1 MSLRKYTPKMLLLSL
16 LAAPLGALAEPIY
29 SLTLLPE
36 GFFASAINNA
46 GQVVGTARGG
56 AAVWSD
62 NAVNYFLPGAEGLA
76 INNRGEV
83 AGRIGTTGFLYY
95 DGAAQLINTDGAR
108 AWATGINDTRRVSG
122 TVRQFEGAAETR
134 AFVYVDGGLATIL
147 AFNGYQDFGN
157 AINNAGQVTGFASLP
172 GPGDFSDPAR
182 TAYIYDFLGTVRSLG
197 TLGGA
202 VSEGNDINDGGQVAG
217 WSRTGVAGEE
227 RPFLFTDGAGMVD
240 LGSLGGSSGR
250 AFGLN
255 NAGAV
260 VGMSD
265 VSSGAGLDYHA
276 FLYDNGA
283 MVDLNALID
292 PASGWRLVS
301 ATDIN
306 DQLQILGRAC
316 LGDSVDC
323 RAVLLDRIP
332 PVPEPG
338 AWAMLIAGLVVLAW
352 RKRRQ
357 AARPLLLALLA
368 SPLAALADP
377 VYTLRFLPA
386 DFQAV
391 NLNNA
396 GQVVGTFNNAAA
408 IWSTTATRDLSALA
422 PGSVGTAIN
431 NRGHIG
437 LGWEGDGYLYSPDA
451 LRNIGRF
458 GIWDFNYVSAL
469 NDAGQA
475 SGNAFYGPG
484 ERARGFVYSDGVV
497 RIIPTLGGDWSRA
510 SAINNQG
517 QVAGIATIDS
527 TDFVNPT
534 RTAIV
539 FQGGGLRDLG
549 GLGGLISEAYDINE
563 AGQVVGMAETT
574 PDFKSGEGHAFL
586 FDGGVMIDLGFL
598 GNGIRASALG
608 LNNDGTV
615 VGASEWNFDLPY
627 DSHGFLYGGAGM
639 VDLNTLIDPAL
650 GWTIVSAKDIN
661 DADQILAL
669 ACMDRVCTNVLLD
682 PVALAVPEPHAWM
695 MVVAGLAL
703 LGSRHRRRPRWSD
716 KFTV

>member
-1 MSLRKYTPKMLLLSL
+1 MSIRNVLRKLLLPL
-16 LAAPLGALAEPIY
+16 LAAPLAAVADPIY
-29 SLTLLPE
+29 TLTLLPD
-36 GFFASAINNA
+36 GFYASAVNNA
-46 GQVVGTARGG
+46 GQVVGSAGGG
-56 AAVWSD
+56 AAVWSPTSV
-62 NAVNYFLPGAEGLA
+62 AYFLPGAEGLA
-76 INNRGEV
+76 INNNGDV
-83 AGRIGTTGFLYY
+83 AGRLGIQGFIYSGGVVETI
-95 DGAAQLINTDGAR
+95 DASGSRN
-108 AWATGINDTRRVSG
+108 WATGINDARRVSG
-122 TVRQFEGAAETR
+122 TVRQFEGSAETR
-134 AFVYVDGGLATIL
+134 AFVYVDGGLATIR

-172 GPGDFSDPAR
+172 GPGDLSNPAR

-197 TLGGA
+197 TLGGS

-217 WSRTGVAGEE
+217 WSSTGIAGEE
-227 RPFLFTDGAGMVD
+227 RPFLFTDGAGMVN
-240 LGSLGGSSGR
+240 LGSLGGSSGH

-265 VSSGAGLDYHA
+265 VSSGAGFDYHA
-276 FLYDNGA
+276 FLYDDGA

-292 PASGWRLVS
+292 PASGWRIVS

-306 DQLQILGRAC
+306 DQRQILGRAC
-316 LGDSVDC
+316 LGDTFEC
-323 RAVLLDRIP
+323 RAVRLDLMP

-338 AWAMLIAGLVVLAW
+338 AWTMLIAGLGLLAW

-377 VYTLRFLPA
+377 VYTLRLLPA

-391 NLNNA
+391 NINNA

-422 PGSVGTAIN
+422 PGSFGTAIN
-431 NRGHIG
+431 SRGHIG

-451 LRNIGRF
+451 LRNIGRL

-475 SGNAFYGPG
+475 AGNAFYGPG
-484 ERARGFVYSDGVV
+484 ERARGFIYSDGIV
-497 RIIPTLGGDWSRA
+497 RIIPTLGGDWSSA

-527 TDFVNPT
+527 TDFINPT

-539 FQGGGLRDLG
+539 FRDGQLRDLG

-574 PDFKSGEGHAFL
+574 PDVKSGEGHAFL
-586 FDGGVMIDLGFL
+586 FDGGVMADLGFL

-608 LNNDGTV
+608 LNNGGIV
-615 VGASEWNFDLPY
+615 VGASEWNFDLPF
-627 DSHGFLYGGAGM
+627 DSHGFLYGGSGM
-639 VDLNTLIDPAL
+639 VDINTLIDPAL

-669 ACMDRVCTNVLLD
+669 ACRDALCTNVLLD
-682 PVALAVPEPHAWM
+682 PIASAVPEPHAWM

-703 LGSRHRRRPRWSD
+703 MGSRRRRRPRWSE